1 MRHLSI
7 ALLGAASV
15 VALTVAPARAATD
28 TVTFGTGE
36 HRIVVP
42 AGVGSLGILAVGG
55 KGGDGY
61 VFNFGG
67 LGARITATRNVSA
80 GQALSLVVGGNGT
93 SGRQD
98 AGFNGGGG
106 GGGATDIRTAVVS
119 AGLIPDTRFLVAAGG
134 GGGGHG
140 AGQGQLPE
148 DNLGGPG
155 GAAGAPGGNANHTGG
170 PPGGGHAGSPAGDG
184 AGGTAGGSTAGG
196 PLDSTGMA
204 GGNGTLG
211 QGGVGA
217 YGPYTPGG
225 FNGGGAAGSGDG
237 GGGGGGGLFGGG
249 GGGGI
254 QSPFAAG
261 GGGGGGGSNL
271 VPAGGVLSADT
282 SANPLIVLTFED
294 TSTPVV
300 SLTQRDP
307 SNDTTPTLTGTAGTV
322 LGDGTVTVR
331 IYAGPAAT
339 GSPVASPTAEPDPM
353 TGAFSTTVASALPG
367 GQYTA
372 VASQV
377 DGANHTGTST
387 ARTFTIDTVGPVPAI
402 TGPPGFQND
411 STPAFTG
418 VGGTAVGDNAT
429 VTVVVFVG
437 ANPGGTIAATVTG
450 QRDPATGAYT
460 TAPTPTLPDGRY
472 TLRVSQSDQ
481 AGNTGFGIDR
491 GMYVDTIPPAVSLEQ
506 PPAVVQP
513 TFTGTAQAAAVTVR
527 LYVGTTATGLVV
539 STLTTPVDVDTGVYA
554 VQPAAPLAPGTY
566 TARASASDLAGN
578 PGESPP
584 RTFVVPTLPPT
595 LLPVPVPNPGG
606 GAVKPADRTRPA
618 VSAVKLSRK
627 TLRRGRRST
636 VVRFK
641 LSEPA
646 GVRITITRAGAKKA
660 AGTLR
665 KTGAKGAN
673 KVRFSGRL
681 KGRALK
687 RGRYVMRITATD
699 AAGNA
704 STVKRVSFRVA

>member
-1 MRHLSI
+1 
-7 ALLGAASV
+7 
-15 VALTVAPARAATD
+15 
-28 TVTFGTGE
+28 
-36 HRIVVP
+36 
-42 AGVGSLGILAVGG
+42 
-55 KGGDGY
+55 
-61 VFNFGG
+61 
-67 LGARITATRNVSA
+67 
-80 GQALSLVVGGNGT
+80 
-93 SGRQD
+93 
-98 AGFNGGGG
+98 
-106 GGGATDIRTAVVS
+106 
-119 AGLIPDTRFLVAAGG
+119 
-134 GGGGHG
+134 
-140 AGQGQLPE
+140 
-148 DNLGGPG
+148 
-155 GAAGAPGGNANHTGG
+155 
-170 PPGGGHAGSPAGDG
+170 
-184 AGGTAGGSTAGG
+184 
-196 PLDSTGMA
+196 
-204 GGNGTLG
+204 
-211 QGGVGA
+211 
-217 YGPYTPGG
+217 
-225 FNGGGAAGSGDG
+225 
-237 GGGGGGGLFGGG
+237 
-249 GGGGI
+249 
-254 QSPFAAG
+254 
-261 GGGGGGGSNL
+261 
-271 VPAGGVLSADT
+271 
-282 SANPLIVLTFED
+282 
-294 TSTPVV
+294 
-300 SLTQRDP
+300 
-307 SNDTTPTLTGTAGTV
+307 
-322 LGDGTVTVR
+322 
-331 IYAGPAAT
+331 
-339 GSPVASPTAEPDPM
+339 
-353 TGAFSTTVASALPG
+353 
-367 GQYTA
+367 
-372 VASQV
+372 
-377 DGANHTGTST
+377 
-387 ARTFTIDTVGPVPAI
+387 
-402 TGPPGFQND
+402 
-411 STPAFTG
+411 
-418 VGGTAVGDNAT
+418 VGDNAT

-506 PPAVVQP
+506 PPDVVQP

-539 STLTTPVDVDTGVYA
+539 STLTTPIDVDTGVYA

-584 RTFVVPTLPPT
+584 RTFVVPTPPPGGGT
-595 LLPVPVPNPGG
+595 GTPTPLPVPVP
-606 GAVKPADRTRPA
+606 KPADRTRPA